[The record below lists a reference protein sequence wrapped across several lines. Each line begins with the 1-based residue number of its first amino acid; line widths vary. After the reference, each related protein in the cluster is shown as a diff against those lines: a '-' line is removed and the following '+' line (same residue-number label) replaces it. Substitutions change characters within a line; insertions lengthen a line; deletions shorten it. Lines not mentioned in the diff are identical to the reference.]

1 MPKCI
6 IFGAGSIGQ
15 TADEAIRLG
24 ARRALVVID
33 PVIAKMGYAEKM
45 GEILGGKGV
54 QVKIFDQVEP
64 EPSVE
69 VANKVTEFVRSADFN
84 LVVGIGGGSSLD
96 MAKAAAIM
104 ATNEGSIED
113 YLGVGKV
120 RSRLPLILLPTTGGT
135 GSEVSVFLV
144 FGRSDGVKDL
154 VISPLLQPD
163 VAIVDPVL
171 SSTVPPR
178 VTASTGFD
186 ALSHAVESMLS
197 VDSNVITDCLNLE
210 AIRLVGQHL
219 RTAYYQGRNIEARMG
234 MAMAATI
241 AGITL
246 SNTGAVMGHA
256 IAMQLG
262 SKLHKPHGE
271 MCSLTLPYAM
281 KYDMPIAEKKL
292 AKISSALGIDTESL
306 SDEEAAKKGIIYV
319 KRMAE
324 ELDMKTNLQQLG
336 VKKDEIEELVD
347 QYLAGPAVEL
357 KWEPRDTNKSTLL
370 QLYEDIWNGRLF
382 N

>member
-1 MPKCI
+1 MPKSI
-6 IFGAGSIGQ
+6 IFGVGSIEQ
-15 TADEAIRLG
+15 TGDEARRLG
-24 ARRALVVID
+24 ARRALIVID
-33 PVIAKMGYAEKM
+33 PVIAKMGYAKKM
-45 GEILGGKGV
+45 EEILGGKDV

-84 LVVGIGGGSSLD
+84 LVVGVGGGSSLD

-104 ATNEGSIED
+104 ATNKGSIED

-210 AIRLVGQHL
+210 AIRLVGQNL
-219 RTAYYQGRNIEARMG
+219 RTAYYQGRKLEARMG

-281 KYDMPIAEKKL
+281 KYDLPIAEKKL
-292 AKISSALGIDTESL
+292 AKISSALGINTESL

-336 VKKDEIEELVD
+336 VKKDELEELVD
-347 QYLAGPAVEL
+347 QYMAGPAVEL
-357 KWEPRDTNKSTLL
+357 KWEPRDTNRSTLL
-370 QLYEDIWNGRLF
+370 QLYKDIWNGKLF
-382 N
+382 D